1 MGSEMCIR
9 DSSKN
14 VRTPIYMATV
24 GLLCAPLYVITSFC
38 GAALASWFSYTALFL
53 LAVGVYA
60 VSALLTFWLKDSRGQ
75 AEKGE

>member
-1 MGSEMCIR
+1 MLRFMLSHL
-9 DSSKN
+9 S
-14 VRTPIYMATV
+14 VVP
-24 GLLCAPLYVITSFC
+24 
-38 GAALASWFSYTALFL
+38 ALASWFSYTALFL